1 MNKTILLFFLVFLTE
16 TVLATVQ
23 RKDSVIY
30 NGYSYHVDY
39 DLMYDYFAINPQKQ
53 PNLECSST
61 ALSRGYIATFK
72 IIKNEILLKNIT
84 ILVKKQGYEDCTET
98 TWKSII
104 NEVFPGQEKV
114 KVIWYTG
121 LLVLPYHFISRTDA
135 MYSSIYERYTIFE
148 IEKGDI
154 IKERALNTEQFTI
167 FKEKLYQ
174 CFKETEEYS
183 KLVKELSNKW
193 NPRLLDSWL
202 KEYAVG
208 YMKKI
213 IE

>member
-1 MNKTILLFFLVFLTE
+1 
-16 TVLATVQ
+16 
-23 RKDSVIY
+23 
-30 NGYSYHVDY
+30 
-39 DLMYDYFAINPQKQ
+39 
-53 PNLECSST
+53 
-61 ALSRGYIATFK
+61 
-72 IIKNEILLKNIT
+72 
-84 ILVKKQGYEDCTET
+84 
-98 TWKSII
+98 
-104 NEVFPGQEKV
+104 
-114 KVIWYTG
+114 
-121 LLVLPYHFISRTDA
+121 

-154 IKERALNTEQFTI
+154 IRERALNTEQFAI

-208 YMKKI
+208 YMKEI